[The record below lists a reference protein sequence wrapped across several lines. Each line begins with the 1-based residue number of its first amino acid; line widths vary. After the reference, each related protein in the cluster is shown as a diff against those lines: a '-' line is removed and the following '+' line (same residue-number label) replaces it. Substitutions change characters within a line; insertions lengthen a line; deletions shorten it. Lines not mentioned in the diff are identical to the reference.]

1 MARRTDLLPAL
12 MVALLLLACAAAVV
26 TLLAVGK
33 EAASTFP
40 GKNGKIAFVRTP
52 GGDPGW
58 EDIYTMS
65 PHGQGVKRLTNYP
78 QEDLEPAW
86 SPDGSKIAF
95 MSFRGNLGVWTT
107 YTLYTMNANGTGV
120 ERLIKNPR
128 DDHEP
133 AWSPD
138 GSKIAFARYSD
149 GEDEIYT
156 VNADGTGLKR
166 LTNNPK
172 EDSAPTWSPDGNR
185 IAFHSK
191 RDGNYEIY
199 TIKPNGTGI
208 GAPNQKHCTRPRAC
222 VVSGRQQDSLRER
235 PRRQE
240 AVPYVFMLR
249 DLHHERQRHECGAP
263 HQQYCGRL

>member
-107 YTLYTMNANGTGV
+107 YTLYTMNANGTG
-120 ERLIKNPR
+120 
-128 DDHEP
+128 
-133 AWSPD
+133 
-138 GSKIAFARYSD
+138 
-149 GEDEIYT
+149 
-156 VNADGTGLKR
+156 
-166 LTNNPK
+166 
-172 EDSAPTWSPDGNR
+172 
-185 IAFHSK
+185 
-191 RDGNYEIY
+191 
-199 TIKPNGTGI
+199 I